1 VASLLVGE
9 LSRLSNEPVA
19 ATELVPRKAVLT
31 GGFGRALETTQ
42 GLVSQIASLSLYGLS
57 LGEINNYIANV
68 QSVTP
73 ADIQKFASGRISVK
87 NANIIIVG
95 SAKDFLEP
103 LRKQFPNVEV
113 IPFAEVDLNS
123 SSLRKASGAA
133 QNK

>member
-1 VASLLVGE
+1 
-9 LSRLSNEPVA
+9 
-19 ATELVPRKAVLT
+19 
-31 GGFGRALETTQ
+31 
-42 GLVSQIASLSLYGLS
+42 VSQIASLSLYGLS

-123 SSLRKASGAA
+123 SSLRKAGGAA